1 MRPAAR
7 LQALADLLVAVLAD
21 TQPADRMMQAWGRQ
35 NRYAGSKDRRAISD
49 RLFATLRHYGHLT
62 ARLGTDNPLLVC
74 MLAIHVLEDTPLDE
88 VMALADGSAHA
99 PPPLAAADVKTLTH
113 GARTPP
119 SGSADKLAVADWMFA
134 DIQAQLGEAT
144 QTALQAM
151 CDRAPLDVR
160 VNLLKATPHDA
171 IAALAADGFDAHPHR
186 HIEGALRV
194 PHAPRLAECA
204 AYRNGLIEVQ
214 DGGAQALA
222 AMCEAQPFETVMD
235 FCAGAGGKALALA
248 AQMQNKGRL
257 LVHDAHAGRMSD
269 LTKRAKR
276 AGVDII
282 ETLAPQNLHAAE
294 GECDLVVADVPCS
307 GSGRW
312 RRAPETKWRL
322 TSENLDALH
331 ETQADIL
338 KQAAPLVRPG
348 GRLAYMTCSIL
359 ASENTHQV
367 TRFLE
372 QNQRFKLSS
381 TALCLGQKGMAQL
394 HPANAD
400 TDGLFCA
407 VLEKERA

>member
-35 NRYAGSKDRRAISD
+35 NRYAGSKDRRNISD

-74 MLAIHVLEDTPLDE
+74 MLATHVLDDTPLDE
-88 VMALADGSAHA
+88 VVALADGSAHA
-99 PPPLAAADVKTLTH
+99 APPLAAPDVKTLTH
-113 GARTPP
+113 AAATTAARA
-119 SGSADKLAVADWMFA
+119 ADRLAVPDWLFA
-134 DIQAQLGEAT
+134 DVQAQLQDAT
-144 QTALQAM
+144 QAVLLAM
-151 CDRAPLDVR
+151 CERAPLDVR
-160 VNLLKATPHDA
+160 VNRLKATPQEA
-171 IAALAADGFDAHPHR
+171 IAALAADGFVARPHP
-186 HIEGALRV
+186 HIEGALRLS
-194 PHAPRLAECA
+194 PAPRLSDST
-204 AYRNGLIEVQ
+204 AYRKGLVDVQ
-214 DGGAQALA
+214 DGGAQAIA
-222 AMCEAQPFETVMD
+222 AMCAAQPFETVMD
-235 FCAGAGGKALALA
+235 FCAGGGGKALALA
-248 AQMQNKGRL
+248 AHMQNKGRL
-257 LVHDAHAGRMSD
+257 LVHDAHENRMSG
-269 LTKRAKR
+269 LAERAKR
-276 AGVDII
+276 AAVDII
-282 ETLAPQNLHAAE
+282 ETLAPQDLHEAH
-294 GECDLVVADVPCS
+294 GQCDLVVADVPCS

-322 TSENLDALH
+322 TPENLDALH

-338 KQAAPLVRPG
+338 KQAALLVKPG

-367 TRFLE
+367 ARFLE
-372 QNQRFKLSS
+372 QNQQFKMSS
-381 TALCLGQKGMAQL
+381 TALCHGQTGAAQL